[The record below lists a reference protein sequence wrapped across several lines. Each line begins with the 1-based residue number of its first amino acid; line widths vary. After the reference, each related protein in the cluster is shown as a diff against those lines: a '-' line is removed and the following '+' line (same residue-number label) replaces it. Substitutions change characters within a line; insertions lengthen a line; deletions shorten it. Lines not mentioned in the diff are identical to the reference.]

1 MRVVYKTSIVD
12 EILEVKYQAD
22 LNNKEISFIVLTTS
36 EWYRLQSEIGGFLN
50 NTNKE
55 KMGSVF
61 CGIPIK
67 VE

>member
-50 NTNKE
+50 YTDKE
-55 KMGSVF
+55 KIGNVF